1 MSYCQAVQNQLR
13 FIVNKERRPPMNMEK
28 NDEVFVRVKDM
39 AGNEFVCPLNEL
51 RNVKNI
57 SEEELEDCF
66 EGDVVG
72 RYAGQLNIV
81 ESGD

>member
-1 MSYCQAVQNQLR
+1 MNTQ
-13 FIVNKERRPPMNMEK
+13 NKEPVYVK
-28 NDEVFVRVKDM
+28 VKDM

-51 RNVKNI
+51 RDVKNV
-57 SEEELEDCF
+57 SATDLENCF

-81 ESGD
+81 DSKD

>member
-1 MSYCQAVQNQLR
+1 
-13 FIVNKERRPPMNMEK
+13 MNTEK
-28 NDEVFVRVKDM
+28 KDDLFVKVKDM

-51 RNVKNI
+51 RNVK
-57 SEEELEDCF
+57 SVSDEELENCF

-81 ESGD
+81 ESQD

>member
-1 MSYCQAVQNQLR
+1 MNTEK
-13 FIVNKERRPPMNMEK
+13 KE
-28 NDEVFVRVKDM
+28 DVFVKVKDM

-51 RNVKNI
+51 RNAKSV
-57 SEEELEDCF
+57 SEAELENCF

-81 ESGD
+81 DSED

>member
-1 MSYCQAVQNQLR
+1 MKCSS
-13 FIVNKERRPPMNMEK
+13 K
-28 NDEVFVRVKDM
+28 VKDM

-51 RNVKNI
+51 RNVKNV
-57 SEEELEDCF
+57 SEEELEECF

-81 ESGD
+81 ESED

>member
-1 MSYCQAVQNQLR
+1 
-13 FIVNKERRPPMNMEK
+13 MNTEK
-28 NDEVFVRVKDM
+28 NDGVYVKVKDM

-51 RNVKNI
+51 RNVKGV
-57 SEEELEDCF
+57 SEEELENCF

-81 ESGD
+81 DSGD